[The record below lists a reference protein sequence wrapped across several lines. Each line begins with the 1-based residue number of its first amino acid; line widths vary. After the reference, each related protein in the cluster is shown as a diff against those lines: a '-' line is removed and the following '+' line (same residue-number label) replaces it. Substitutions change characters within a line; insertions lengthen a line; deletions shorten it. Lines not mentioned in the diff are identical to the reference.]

1 MFIYNNTDILNPDDM
16 RLRPMNGYGVQPY
29 GPRTGLRVLSGTD
42 QYLDPFISEI
52 GADEP
57 YGDNTGLRPLSG
69 LGQATYTDAQVAQGL
84 RESIA
89 QGFSLLDSMAGAVR
103 VFGVPIDQA
112 YRAGD
117 IVALEMQR
125 GVTFTAPADAIP
137 TYTDAEVAQGLRES
151 VAQGF
156 SLEDSIAGA
165 IRVYNIP
172 VDQAER
178 AGAIVA
184 REMRGTPPP
193 AAATIYTDAEVTQG
207 LRESVA
213 QGFSLEDSIAGA
225 IRVYNIPADQAQRA
239 GAIVAK
245 EMAAA
250 DDAARKAAA
259 DAAAAAAAAT
269 RPVGTPVYTD
279 AQVAQ
284 GLRESVAQGFSLLDS
299 IAGAIRVYN
308 IPVDQAYRAGDIV
321 AKEMQAAAKAAAD
334 AAAAKAAA
342 DARAAADAAAA
353 KAAADARA
361 AADAAAA
368 RAAATAKAAA
378 DAAAKTAADAAAK
391 KLAAE
396 AAARAA
402 AEATA
407 KNAADAAAKQAAAA
421 AAAKAAADAATK
433 AAAAAAAKSQAD
445 AAAATAAGQTTGG
458 NIGPLLL
465 AVAAAYVL
473 GA

>member
-16 RLRPMNGYGVQPY
+16 KLRPMNGYGIKPY

-42 QYLDPFISEI
+42 QYIDPFISEI
-52 GADEP
+52 GDSEP
-57 YGDNTGLRPLSG
+57 YGDKTGLRPLSG

-89 QGFSLLDSMAGAVR
+89 QGFSLLDSIAGAVR

-125 GVTFTAPADAIP
+125 GVTFTAPADVIP

-184 REMRGTPPP
+184 REMRGTPPT
-193 AAATIYTDAEVTQG
+193 AATIYTDAEVTQG

-259 DAAAAAAAAT
+259 DAAAAAAATT
-269 RPVGTPVYTD
+269 RPVGTQVYTD

-299 IAGAIRVYN
+299 IAGAIRVYM

-321 AKEMQAAAKAAAD
+321 AKEMQAAAKV
-334 AAAAKAAA
+334 
-342 DARAAADAAAA
+342 AADAAAA

>member
-353 KAAADARA
+353 
-361 AADAAAA
+361 